1 MPMNNSSLV
10 NPEIQLV
17 WSSPPGDG
25 FQLEITCV
33 LGSQGYNIASFV
45 ADNSDESLS
54 LELNVGESRI
64 RIPIAV
70 LEDAIQAA
78 KKDVHSEAWYDRQ
91 SDSGR
96 GI

>member
-17 WSSPPGDG
+17 WSSPTGEG

-33 LGSQGYNIASFV
+33 LGKLHYNIASFV
-45 ADNSDESLS
+45 ADSADESLS
-54 LELNVGESRI
+54 IELNVGESRI
-64 RIPIAV
+64 RIPLAL
-70 LEDAIQAA
+70 LENAIQAA
-78 KKDVHSEAWYDRQ
+78 KKDVHSEAWYGRQ
-91 SDSGR
+91 RDSEN